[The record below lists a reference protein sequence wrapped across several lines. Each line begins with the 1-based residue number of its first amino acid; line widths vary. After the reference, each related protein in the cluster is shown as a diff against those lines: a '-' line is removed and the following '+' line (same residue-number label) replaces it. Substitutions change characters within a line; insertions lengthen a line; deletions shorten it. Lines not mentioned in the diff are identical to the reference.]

1 MLLLI
6 SESKLSPLWNIILD
20 SNKQL
25 LVNEKYLAS
34 VGTEGKRFHFS
45 PPEHTVELQW
55 LEH

>member
-6 SESKLSPLWNIILD
+6 SESKLGPLWNIILD

-34 VGTEGKRFHFS
+34 VGTEGKRFNIS
-45 PPEHTVELQW
+45 PPKHL
-55 LEH
+55 L